1 MFFLDVE
8 ALHHNTIITGGWGN
22 DTHFFLISVFV
33 FVSLKG
39 AIVVLMLRADH
50 AAEIFLR

>member
-8 ALHHNTIITGGWGN
+8 ALHHNPITTSGWGN
-22 DTHFFLISVFV
+22 DTHFFLISV